1 MDLSGI
7 TYASTITSK
16 LMPYALNNTAE
27 ILSSTVQKNMNRNKK
42 IIQDS
47 SIPVF
52 SDNEPLYTVDD
63 VANTME
69 HVLGI
74 EYGTKLKITENIE
87 VQFIQNG
94 HLLGASSIL
103 VTIRFSKEKPIH
115 LYFTGDYSK
124 SNLFFDIKSI
134 PKNILE
140 LPVNIITESTYGT
153 SSINDIKKVFDANII
168 GAVERKETI
177 IVPVFSLGRSQEI
190 LLKMK
195 QLQSSKLLSKDV
207 PIYLD
212 GKLAQNYTQFY
223 LDNKEY
229 LKSSNDIRN
238 FLPEN
243 LTMITE
249 FEERQKLLTD
259 RNTKI
264 ILTTSGMGSYGPAQ
278 VYLPYY
284 ISRPKCTIHFCGY
297 TTPNTFG
304 NKIKEIGNGEL
315 FELNGVMTKKQAK
328 VLTTNEFSGHAKKE
342 DLLSLISSFKDIKS
356 ILINHGDA
364 DVKVKFAK
372 YLMDNVK
379 TKSTCILSPQNYI
392 RIGAYGLLKSFSSN
406 DSNFNITD

>member
-1 MDLSGI
+1 MDLNGI

-27 ILSSTVQKNMNRNKK
+27 ILSSTVQKNLNRNRK

-52 SDNEPLYTVDD
+52 SNNEPLYTVDD

-74 EYGTKLKITENIE
+74 DYGTKLKITENIE
-87 VQFIQNG
+87 AQFIQNG

-103 VTIRFSKEKPIH
+103 VTIRYSKEKPIY

-124 SNLFFDIKSI
+124 SNMFFDISDI

-153 SSINDIKKVFDANII
+153 SSKNDIKKVFDANII
-168 GAVERKETI
+168 EAVERKETI

-229 LKSSNDIRN
+229 LKNVNEVRN

-259 RNTKI
+259 RSTKI

-278 VYLPYY
+278 LYLPYY
-284 ISRPKCTIHFCGY
+284 ISRSKCTIHFCGY